1 MCGRTLNILNMFR
14 ESLKLQHYILL
25 FIYNRY
31 SAKTRVSADLEIFH
45 LESTQTSCGTK
56 HRRNNIVP

>member
-31 SAKTRVSADLEIFH
+31 SAKTRVSAHLEIFH
-45 LESTQTSCGTK
+45 LESTKTSCGTN
-56 HRRNNIVP
+56 HCRNNIVP